1 MGLAV
6 HPSPFRHIAMLEWI
20 LNKWTLIAIGGG
32 LGAVL
37 RFALQGL
44 VQPRS
49 SLFPWGTMLVNI
61 SGCLAIGF
69 LMALFTGPYAIRP
82 EYRLGII
89 TGVLG
94 GYTTFSS
101 FGWETMQLAEQ
112 RQWGLA
118 LLYVGVSV
126 IVGLLATFVGIRLS
140 QWLYGS

>member
-1 MGLAV
+1 
-6 HPSPFRHIAMLEWI
+6 ML
-20 LNKWTLIAIGGG
+20 KWFLIAGGG
-32 LGAVL
+32 ALGAVL
-37 RFALQGL
+37 RYAIQGL
-44 VQPRS
+44 VQPKN
-49 SLFPWGTMLVNI
+49 SLFPWGTWLVNVT
-61 SGCLAIGF
+61 GCLLIGF

-101 FGWETMQLAEQ
+101 FSWESMQLVEQ

-118 LLYVGVSV
+118 LLYVGTSV
-126 IVGLLATFVGIRLS
+126 IVGLAATLAGIRIS

>member
-1 MGLAV
+1 MPVWLLKWVLIGAGGAAG
-6 HPSPFRHIAMLEWI
+6 AM
-20 LNKWTLIAIGGG
+20 
-32 LGAVL
+32 L

-44 VQPRS
+44 VQPTKG
-49 SLFPWGTMLVNI
+49 SLFPWGTLVVNVT
-61 SGCLAIGF
+61 GCFAIGF

-101 FGWETMQLAEQ
+101 FSWETMQLAEE

-118 LLYVGVSV
+118 LLYVGASV
-126 IVGLLATFVGIRLS
+126 IVGLVATFVGIRLS
-140 QWLYGS
+140 QWLYP